1 MKKHTSLF
9 TVCLM
14 ALLLGITQLQ
24 AQEATTQKSSADE
37 LVIVNV
43 DNFARAE
50 TAFQFDRVLTLVE
63 GGAVNKFIHLR
74 EPTPLD
80 QQNVI
85 RMNRDTYY
93 SAAIVDITE
102 GATLTIPETEGRYVS
117 AMIINEDHYNNKVYH
132 KPGTY
137 KLTMKEFG
145 TPYVSVNLR
154 ILVDE
159 LDPEDVKK
167 VWAIQDG
174 ITVEANSARPYTHPN
189 YDKESYEA
197 TYKPLIELSRGMP
210 ETSMMFGK
218 EEDVDKVRHLLG
230 TAFGWGGLPEYEAFY
245 LTIEPNLPV
254 EAYEITVKDVPVDA
268 FWSIS
273 VYNKEGYFQE
283 NEYKAYS
290 MNNITGT
297 PNDDGSF
304 TVHFGGDPK
313 SSNYLHITEGW
324 NYTVR
329 LYMPRKEIL
338 EGEWIFPNVKPV
350 AKK

>member
-1 MKKHTSLF
+1 MTKHTKLF
-9 TVCLM
+9 TLYLI
-14 ALLLGITQLQ
+14 AFLLGISQLQ
-24 AQEATTQKSSADE
+24 AQEATSAKSSTDE
-37 LVIVNV
+37 TVIVNV

-63 GGAVNKFIHLR
+63 GGQVNKFVHLR

-93 SAAIVDITE
+93 SAAIVDISK

-117 AMIINEDHYNNKVYH
+117 AMIINENHYNNKVYH

-137 KLTMKEFG
+137 KLTMKEFS
-145 TPYVSVNLR
+145 TPYVSVNFR
-154 ILVDE
+154 ILVDD

-174 ITVEANSARPYTHPN
+174 ITIEAKSSKPYSHPN

-197 TYKPLIELSRGMP
+197 TYKPLIELSRGLP
-210 ETSMMFGK
+210 ETSRMFGK
-218 EEDVDKVRHLLG
+218 EEHVDKVRHLLG
-230 TAFGWGGLPEYEAFY
+230 TAFGWGGLPENEAFY

-254 EAYEITVKDVPVDA
+254 GAYEITVKDVPVDA

-273 VYNKEGYFQE
+273 SYNRDGYFQE

-290 MNNITGT
+290 FNNITGT
-297 PNDDGSF
+297 PNEDGSF
-304 TVHFGGDPK
+304 TVHFGGDPN

-338 EGEWIFPNVKPV
+338 DGTWVFPDVKPEG
-350 AKK
+350 KK